1 MRSRSPTAAACR
13 KLVAMFIGHI
23 AVGLAAKRLAPKTSL
38 GLLVAAPVALDL
50 LWPVLLLTGVERVR
64 IDPGNTRSSTIS

>member
-50 LWPVLLLTGVERVR
+50 LWPQ
-64 IDPGNTRSSTIS
+64 